1 MVVYF
6 LQLEHMSTRGDQTC
20 LVTVLTI
27 KLTFSTVETHQVYAV
42 INMEPLTLS
51 CLWNEHINLMFFE
64 RSGPIKHRLLTSCIH
79 LAYAVYN
86 VEPSN

>member
-6 LQLEHMSTRGDQTC
+6 QQLAHMSTRGDQTR

-42 INMEPLTLS
+42 NNMEPLTLS
-51 CLWNEHINLMFFE
+51 CLWNEHINLMFFNGVDQ
-64 RSGPIKHRLLTSCIH
+64 SNIDYLHQ
-79 LAYAVYN
+79 VYI
-86 VEPSN
+86 